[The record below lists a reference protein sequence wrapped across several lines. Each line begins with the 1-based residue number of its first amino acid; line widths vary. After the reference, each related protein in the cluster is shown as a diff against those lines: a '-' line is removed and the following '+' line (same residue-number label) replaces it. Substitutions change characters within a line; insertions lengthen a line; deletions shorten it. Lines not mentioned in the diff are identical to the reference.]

1 MSDFDQRAPRRRP
14 EDGCPDPGE
23 LEFGRALG
31 PSDASP
37 DRSYPSGEPGTWG
50 LDEPD
55 AVWAEP
61 VDGEDT
67 ATTVIRTE
75 QVYPPLDRAQ
85 AARFPGAG
93 EAAPEQAAPPVM
105 AGAPAASP
113 LGQAAPSAMGPA
125 PAAATIA
132 GPGFDAGAPAG
143 RAVPSGSAA
152 APYPASEPPAQAP
165 AAPAYPGAAP
175 GYPAPVAAAPYPGA
189 VTGAPLY
196 PGAVP
201 PRPSDTPRSPAAAA
215 AGWLAAALGGFGAVI
230 AAQLAAA
237 VVGSFALTLVFLALN
252 PTAGTDETLAAVLGP
267 VMLASQLACL
277 AVFLPWWLHLRPVSF
292 ARTRRPRGRAGA
304 AAVTLRV
311 LSIAILGIGMQMA
324 ISYLLTYL
332 LPLAPQLDAE
342 YAEVIN
348 DPVTSEFT
356 LLSVI
361 VLAVGAPVSEELA
374 CRGVIF
380 EFALRALNPGHAP
393 RWRDRSWRR
402 LTGAPEPVLPPV
414 PPARF
419 WAANAV
425 QALLFG
431 VLHMNL
437 VQGLY
442 AFVMGLV
449 LGWVVWRTGHLGYS
463 IGLHLVVNFMSYFVG
478 IVSGTLEMLGV
489 PFAIAASFGLV
500 ALGVALFALATRRD
514 AAPADGAG
522 PLQGASPS
530 AQTGA

>member
-14 EDGCPDPGE
+14 EDGCPDPDE

-37 DRSYPSGEPGTWG
+37 GRSDPSGEPGTWG

-75 QVYPPLDRAQ
+75 RVYPPLDRAQ

-152 APYPASEPPAQAP
+152 APYP
-165 AAPAYPGAAP
+165 
-175 GYPAPVAAAPYPGA
+175 GA
-189 VTGAPLY
+189 VTGAPLH

-230 AAQLAAA
+230 AAQLAVA

-252 PTAGTDETLAAVLGP
+252 PTAGTDETLVAVLGP

-361 VLAVGAPVSEELA
+361 VLAVGAPVTEELA

-402 LTGAPEPVLPPV
+402 LTGAPEPELPPV

-514 AAPADGAG
+514 AAPADGTG

-530 AQTGA
+530 APTGA